1 MAPRARG
8 SKAPSDLIPTLERA
22 FKSGG
27 VHLIA
32 VPIDYT
38 ENTRVLIDELREKL
52 KTVAEPAECQGRRGR
67 MTTTQL
73 QPEESAMSDKLNE
86 QADKMREMAQTTLD
100 KAKEAVSQYM
110 AESQK
115 MREKADSGV
124 RASYSSAKEMNEKAV
139 AFAEANVVAG
149 FELAQRLLQAKDP
162 QEMGAVY
169 QGHLKEQME
178 KMNAQF
184 RELGSLVSKPA
195 PVDLNK

>member
-1 MAPRARG
+1 
-8 SKAPSDLIPTLERA
+8 
-22 FKSGG
+22 
-27 VHLIA
+27 
-32 VPIDYT
+32 
-38 ENTRVLIDELREKL
+38 
-52 KTVAEPAECQGRRGR
+52 
-67 MTTTQL
+67 
-73 QPEESAMSDKLNE
+73 MSDQLNE
-86 QADKMREMAQTTLD
+86 QTEKMREMAQTTLD
-100 KAKEAVSQYM
+100 KAKDAVSKYM

-115 MREKADSGV
+115 MREKVDSSV
-124 RASYSSAKEMNEKAV
+124 QASYSSAKEMNEKAV

-184 RELGSLVSKPA
+184 RELGSLTRKPA